1 MYTYA
6 CVCAWYAMNMYTY
19 MCTYMYTYMQT
30 FRYQDAEDVLC
41 QALSA
46 VPQHPRALLALS
58 GVIDA
63 RYGARRQADVATLK
77 EAAAAAAAAAVPVQA
92 GGGGP
97 ARVVL
102 AADEQ
107 RASGAAGGE
116 VSRPNPSKR
125 PANIVHPIVGGGR
138 AGGGVRGAV
147 KASLGASGSQA
158 SNATPTRQ
166 SARSSVRAG
175 ATAGRTDAPSVA
187 SPPMS
192 AATASTSRARAV
204 NLAKPIAGGG
214 RELGR
219 SAAGLGPGGG
229 GTGTSKRLR
238 ESSAPGQR
246 ADDKHGSPS
255 VRTSSS
261 SRVTRNL

>member
-1 MYTYA
+1 
-6 CVCAWYAMNMYTY
+6 MYTY
-19 MCTYMYTYMQT
+19 MYMYMQT

-77 EAAAAAAAAAVPVQA
+77 EAAAAAAAAAAAVSVHS
-92 GGGGP
+92 GNGGP
-97 ARVVL
+97 TRVVL

-138 AGGGVRGAV
+138 AGGGGRGAV
-147 KASLGASGSQA
+147 LASPGAGANGSQA

-166 SARSSVRAG
+166 SVRSSVRAG
-175 ATAGRTDAPSVA
+175 TTTGRTNAPSVA